1 MSAVNHR
8 IVLVGPPAS
17 GKGTQGQRLVQR
29 WEVPITSTG
38 ELLRREHNLG
48 TELGLEADRFTS
60 LGQLVPDEVV
70 IHSVAAWLDATS
82 GQTGGFILDGTP
94 RTLGQ
99 AAALEEMLQRRAT
112 PLTGAL
118 LLGVTSETVT
128 DRVQHRVVCERC
140 GRAFRLGS
148 DVQEVGAAC
157 LSCGGTLERR
167 KDDNADALALRMAEY
182 EEKTLPLLPFYESR
196 GLLRRV
202 SGEGNVDE
210 VFTRVVASL
219 EGREDATT
227 PILLT

>member
-8 IVLVGPPAS
+8 IVLVGPPAC
-17 GKGTQGQRLVQR
+17 GKGTQGQRLVKR
-29 WEVPITSTG
+29 WGVPITSTG

-70 IHSVAAWLDATS
+70 ISSVADWLDVDS

-99 AAALEEMLQRRAT
+99 AAALEELLQRKEL

-118 LLGVTSETVT
+118 LLEVTSETVA
-128 DRVQHRVVCERC
+128 DRVRHRVICDRC
-140 GRAFRLGS
+140 AGAFRLGGE
-148 DVQEVGAAC
+148 VQDISTAC
-157 LSCGGTLERR
+157 PTCGGTLERR
-167 KDDNADALALRMAEY
+167 KDDTAEALALRMAEY
-182 EEKTLPLLPFYESR
+182 EKKTVPLLPFYESR

-202 SGEGNVDE
+202 SGEGTVDE
-210 VFTRVVASL
+210 VSDRVLKSL
-219 EGREDATT
+219 EVRDDTAETLF
-227 PILLT
+227 P